1 MVGGQEDLVVVVVV
15 EEVELEG
22 KIDLWAEGDAVLGVV
37 GRIGT

>member
-1 MVGGQEDLVVVVVV
+1 MVVVV
-15 EEVELEG
+15 EEEVEPEG